1 MHEEKICE
9 IALSLLYRNRLR
21 AALAL
26 LDTYGTASEVWKH
39 LGEKGMAAAW
49 DAAEEEMEFVVQHRI
64 GVVSC
69 LDSAYPRR
77 LRECPDR
84 PLVLYSKGNVRPNE
98 GKFVSVVG
106 TRMASDR
113 GKELTR
119 QLVLDLAQLVPDVT
133 IVSGLAYG
141 IDIAAHRAALE
152 AGIPTLIVPAHGLDR
167 IYPSVHR
174 SVAVQAL
181 ESGGILTEYPCGT
194 PPERQNFLA
203 RNRIVAGLADAVVCV
218 ESKQK
223 GGSLVTA
230 QMALDYNR
238 DLFAFPG
245 RPTDDNARGCNDLI
259 RRQKAALIESA
270 ADLVYAMQW
279 DVAPSC
285 RTTQG
290 EIPGLFS
297 SVGSSVGNAV
307 SLHASLSPVQ
317 RTLLDKLH
325 EQEDGLHINVVVM
338 ETGLP
343 YSDVSSE
350 LMMMEMQGLVKSLP
364 GGIFRALK

>member
-1 MHEEKICE
+1 MHEEKIYE
-9 IALSLLYRNRLR
+9 IALSRLYRNRLR
-21 AALAL
+21 AALTL
-26 LDTYGTASEVWKH
+26 LDAYGTASEVWKH
-39 LGEKGMAAAW
+39 LAEKGMAAALEK
-49 DAAEEEMEFVVQHRI
+49 AEQEMEFVTQHHI
-64 GVVSC
+64 EVVSC
-69 LDSAYPRR
+69 LDSAYPHR

-84 PLVLYSKGNVRPNE
+84 PLVLYTKGNVRPNE
-98 GKFVSVVG
+98 GKFVSIVG
-106 TRMASDR
+106 TRMATDR

-119 QLVLDLAQLVPDVT
+119 QLVLDLAHLVPDVT

-167 IYPSVHR
+167 IYPSIHR
-174 SVAVQAL
+174 PVAVQAL
-181 ESGGILTEYPCGT
+181 VQGGILTEYPGGT

-218 ESKQK
+218 ESKLK
-223 GGSLVTA
+223 GGSLITA

-279 DVAPSC
+279 DVTPS
-285 RTTQG
+285 RRVSQA
-290 EIPGLFS
+290 EFPDLFS
-297 SVGSSVGNAV
+297 PTDDTGTEAV
-307 SLHASLSPVQ
+307 LATLSPVQ
-317 RTLLDKLH
+317 RTLLSKLH
-325 EQEDGLHINVVVM
+325 EQEDGLHINLVVM
-338 ETGLP
+338 ETGLSYP
-343 YSDVSSE
+343 DVSSE